1 MAGATQGER
10 LQKVLAQ
17 AGFGSRREI
26 EGWIREGR
34 VSVNG
39 QPAVL
44 GTRVK
49 PGDAVQV
56 HGRTLRVFPSQEVR
70 VLLYHKPAGEIV
82 SRRDPEGR
90 PSVFQHLPP
99 ARGGRWVP
107 VGRLDYNTE
116 GLLILTTS
124 GELAHRLMHPRY
136 GMAREYAVRVRGAL
150 TEEEKQR
157 LLSGVR
163 LEDGLARLEALEE
176 IGGSGSNVWYRMI
189 LREGRN
195 REVRRLVAAVGH
207 EVSRLIRVRFGPI
220 DLPPDLKRGRWRAL
234 APEAVQTLLAA
245 AGLPAPAAQNDAGKK
260 KPGSPGALQPAVS
273 PARRGRLR
281 SNGRHAASRES
292 GTPQG
297 KSPAAHTRQGSK
309 QARGEDRWSRTRSSP
324 RRFSSRRR
332 MP

>member
-1 MAGATQGER
+1 
-10 LQKVLAQ
+10 
-17 AGFGSRREI
+17 
-26 EGWIREGR
+26 
-34 VSVNG
+34 
-39 QPAVL
+39 
-44 GTRVK
+44 
-49 PGDAVQV
+49 
-56 HGRTLRVFPSQEVR
+56 
-70 VLLYHKPAGEIV
+70 
-82 SRRDPEGR
+82 
-90 PSVFQHLPP
+90 
-99 ARGGRWVP
+99 

-245 AGLPAPAAQNDAGKK
+245 AGLPAPAVQSDAGKK
-260 KPGSPGALQPAVS
+260 RPGSPGALQPAVS
-273 PARRGRLR
+273 PAGRERLR

-292 GTPQG
+292 RTPQG
-297 KSPAAHTRQGSK
+297 KSSAAHTRQGSK
-309 QARGEDRWSRTRSSP
+309 QARGEDQWSRTRSSP